1 MVLGH
6 VQRGG
11 TPIAFDRVL
20 ATRFGAR
27 AAELVAEG
35 GFGRMVALLG
45 DTDLGHP
52 PLGGR
57 QRAEDRARGRLPP
70 GRGGRRRALKGP
82 SSAARRRTGSPRP
95 VLTSAAMPSLIIC
108 EKPSV
113 AQDVAKALL
122 GSKAKRVGDHWEGP
136 DAIVAFAVGHLVE
149 QVDPDAY
156 DDRYKKW
163 KYEDLPILPEPF
175 RYQARDARAGKTLKS
190 LHALMKR
197 PDVDVIINACDAG
210 REGELIF
217 KLILETAPKAAREK
231 PVKRAWFSSMTQ
243 KAIRD
248 AFDALRDDEAMRPL
262 EAAARARSEADW
274 LVGMNATRAAT
285 TKAGS
290 VRKVLSLGR
299 VQTPTLALIVNRDL
313 AIAAFVP
320 QDYWEVEAGFEAA
333 GGAHYSGPL
342 ARGLDHPP
350 RRGRPGRGHRRRR
363 ERREP
368 AVVESLETK
377 PQVEQPP
384 LLYDLTT
391 LQREANGRFGFSASR
406 TLGAAQALYDQHKL
420 LTYPRT
426 SSRYLSGDMAGQLKS
441 VVSGVG
447 AAAPEYA
454 DPARYV
460 LGLDRL
466 PLGPRGQRR
475 QGHGPP
481 RHHPDRG
488 RPRPL
493 GPQPRRAAHLRH
505 GRAPLPGR
513 LPPRRALRAHGG
525 RDALRRAPVPLPRQ
539 GDDRGRLAGRLRRV
553 GRAPA
558 RRPRATRPAKERR
571 GGRAVAAG
579 ARPWARRSP
588 ACPPRRSP
596 SAPSRPGRF
605 SEGTL
610 LRAMETA
617 GKLVDD
623 DEAAEA
629 MKDAGIGTPAT
640 RAATIERLVDAE
652 YVEREGRSLRA
663 TEKGIGL
670 IKMLGDHVLTSPE
683 LTGRWEQ
690 RLNRIERG
698 EEQAAGVPHRD
709 RRLHP
714 RGGRVVRRQ
723 GARRPADRARARSPP
738 ARPPGCEGQIV
749 EYPKS
754 YGCNTYHG
762 KDDPGCGYTLW
773 KQQNGHTI
781 TREEALEH
789 IAAGRSSKD
798 LEAEREVIGP
808 CPTPGCGGEIIERT
822 KSYGCTS
829 WKSRTEPGCG
839 YVIWKRVRGQKGE
852 VDAETARAMVAAR
865 RDQRRAGGRQGA
877 VGACPTPGCGG
888 QIVENSRAYGCT
900 SWKSRKNPGCG
911 FVIWKREKG
920 HEVTR
925 EEAAARIEEARARPP
940 RAPSPRWPPRRDD
953 PGGGRRAHRRARRL
967 GLLALVGPRRPA
979 PRQDRDPRRAD
990 DPRGDLEGLPE
1001 RDAARLRGALR
1012 LDGGRCGSPARPS
1025 ARASA
1030 TARGGHRAPRAARR
1044 RGPRPSPPA
1053 PAPTRPERPP
1063 RSAAWPPRRGAAG
1076 SSRGGA
1082 PRGRVTAGRR
1092 RPTRSPPRAGRG
1104 AGRCGP
1110 AAEGRTG

>member
-1 MVLGH
+1 
-6 VQRGG
+6 
-11 TPIAFDRVL
+11 
-20 ATRFGAR
+20 
-27 AAELVAEG
+27 
-35 GFGRMVALLG
+35 
-45 DTDLGHP
+45 
-52 PLGGR
+52 
-57 QRAEDRARGRLPP
+57 
-70 GRGGRRRALKGP
+70 
-82 SSAARRRTGSPRP
+82 
-95 VLTSAAMPSLIIC
+95 MPSLVIC

-149 QVDPDAY
+149 QVDPDKY

-163 KYEDLPILPEPF
+163 KYEDLPILPEHF
-175 RYQARDARAGKTLKS
+175 RYQPRDARAGKTLKA

-197 PDVDVIINACDAG
+197 PDVDLIINACDAG

-243 KAIRD
+243 KAIKD
-248 AFDALRDDEAMRPL
+248 AFDALRDDEVMQPL

-290 VRKVLSLGR
+290 IRKVLSLGR

-320 QDYWEVEAGFEAA
+320 EDYWEVEAAFTVEGNGGYAGLWHEGSTTRLKEAGPAEAIAAASA
-333 GGAHYSGPL
+333 GK
-342 ARGLDHPP
+342 
-350 RRGRPGRGHRRRR
+350 PG
-363 ERREP
+363 
-368 AVVESLETK
+368 VVEALETK

-406 TLGAAQALYDQHKL
+406 TLGTAQALYDQHKL

-426 SSRYLSGDMAGQLKS
+426 NSRYLSGDMAGQLKP
-441 VVSGVG
+441 VASGVG

-454 DPARYV
+454 EAARYV

-466 PLGPRGQRR
+466 PLGRVVNDKKVTDHHAIIPTEGDHDLSRLSRDERRIYDMVARRFLAVFHPAARFERTTVETRVGEHLFRSRGKVMIEA
-475 QGHGPP
+475 GW
-481 RHHPDRG
+481 
-488 RPRPL
+488 
-493 GPQPRRAAHLRH
+493 RAAY
-505 GRAPLPGR
+505 GESVGTPPPPAADGEAPAPAKDEESEQSLPALKVGQAVTCASAEAIAKRTKPPGR
-513 LPPRRALRAHGG
+513 Y
-525 RDALRRAPVPLPRQ
+525 
-539 GDDRGRLAGRLRRV
+539 
-553 GRAPA
+553 
-558 RRPRATRPAKERR
+558 
-571 GGRAVAAG
+571 
-579 ARPWARRSP
+579 
-588 ACPPRRSP
+588 
-596 SAPSRPGRF
+596 

-663 TEKGIGL
+663 TEKGVGL
-670 IKMLGDHVLTSPE
+670 VRMLGDHVLTSPE

-698 EEQAAGVPHRD
+698 EERPEDFRTEIDGFTREVVAWFAD
-709 RRLHP
+709 KE
-714 RGGRVVRRQ
+714 RGDLRIEREPL
-723 GARRPADRARARSPP
+723 APCPT
-738 ARPPGCEGQIV
+738 PGCEGQVV

-773 KQQNGHTI
+773 KQQNGRTL
-781 TREEALEH
+781 TRDDALEL
-789 IAAGRSSKD
+789 IRQGKSSKD
-798 LEAEREVIGP
+798 LESEREIIGP

-822 KSYGCTS
+822 RSYGCTS

-852 VDAETARAMVAAR
+852 VDVEAARAMVARGETNA
-865 RDQRRAGGRQGA
+865 APA
-877 VGACPTPGCGG
+877 ASKEPLAACPTPGCPGH
-888 QIVENSRAYGCT
+888 IVENSRAYGCT

-920 HEVTR
+920 HDVTP
-925 EEAAARIEEARARPP
+925 EEATARIEEARA
-940 RAPSPRWPPRRDD
+940 
-953 PGGGRRAHRRARRL
+953 
-967 GLLALVGPRRPA
+967 
-979 PRQDRDPRRAD
+979 
-990 DPRGDLEGLPE
+990 
-1001 RDAARLRGALR
+1001 AA
-1012 LDGGRCGSPARPS
+1012 
-1025 ARASA
+1025 
-1030 TARGGHRAPRAARR
+1030 
-1044 RGPRPSPPA
+1044 
-1053 PAPTRPERPP
+1053 
-1063 RSAAWPPRRGAAG
+1063 AAG
-1076 SSRGGA
+1076 D
-1082 PRGRVTAGRR
+1082 AGKV
-1092 RPTRSPPRAGRG
+1092 
-1104 AGRCGP
+1104 P
-1110 AAEGRTG
+1110 ASTT

>member
-1 MVLGH
+1 M
-6 VQRGG
+6 
-11 TPIAFDRVL
+11 
-20 ATRFGAR
+20 
-27 AAELVAEG
+27 
-35 GFGRMVALLG
+35 
-45 DTDLGHP
+45 
-52 PLGGR
+52 
-57 QRAEDRARGRLPP
+57 
-70 GRGGRRRALKGP
+70 
-82 SSAARRRTGSPRP
+82 
-95 VLTSAAMPSLIIC
+95 LTSAAMPPLIIC

-122 GSKAKRVGDHWEGP
+122 GSKAKRVADHWEGP
-136 DAIVAFAVGHLVE
+136 EAIVAFAVGHLVE

-156 DDRYKKW
+156 DEKYKKW
-163 KYEDLPILPEPF
+163 RYDDLPILPEHF
-175 RYQARDARAGKTLKS
+175 KYQARDTRAGKTLKS

-197 PDVDVIINACDAG
+197 PDVDAIINACDAG

-248 AFDALRDDEAMRPL
+248 AFDSLREDAAMQPL

-320 QDYWEVEAGFEAA
+320 QDYWEVEAGFATA
-333 GGAHYSGPL
+333 GGAQYKGLWHEGSTNRLDEAAPAEAIAAAASG
-342 ARGLDHPP
+342 AQ
-350 RRGRPGRGHRRRR
+350 
-363 ERREP
+363 

-391 LQREANGRFGFSASR
+391 LQREANSRFGFSASR

-426 SSRYLSGDMAGQLKS
+426 NSRYLSGDMAGQLKS

-447 AAAPEYA
+447 AAAREYA

-466 PLGPRGQRR
+466 PLGRVVNDAKVTDHHAIIPTEGDHDLAGLSRDEQRVYDMVARRFLAVFHPAARFERTVVETRCAEHLFRSRGKVMIEA
-475 QGHGPP
+475 GW
-481 RHHPDRG
+481 
-488 RPRPL
+488 
-493 GPQPRRAAHLRH
+493 RAAY
-505 GRAPLPGR
+505 GESVGAAPRAAEGT
-513 LPPRRALRAHGG
+513 
-525 RDALRRAPVPLPRQ
+525 D
-539 GDDRGRLAGRLRRV
+539 
-553 GRAPA
+553 APA
-558 RRPRATRPAKERR
+558 TKPPDEDEQSLPAL
-571 GGRAVAAG
+571 AVGQAVT
-579 ARPWARRSP
+579 
-588 ACPPRRSP
+588 CL
-596 SAPSRPGRF
+596 SAEALAKRTKPPGRF

-617 GKLVDD
+617 GKLVED

-652 YVEREGRSLRA
+652 YIEREGRGLRA

-670 IKMLGDHVLTSPE
+670 VTMLGDHVLTSPE

-698 EEQAAGVPHRD
+698 EEQASEF
-709 RRLHP
+709 
-714 RGGRVVRRQ
+714 RGEIDGFTREVV
-723 GARRPADRARARSPP
+723 AWFADKERADLRIERTPLAPCP
-738 ARPPGCEGQIV
+738 TPGCEGQIV

-754 YGCNTYHG
+754 YGCNTYKG
-762 KDDPGCGYTLW
+762 KEDPGCGYTLW

-781 TREEALEH
+781 TRDEALEH

-798 LEAEREVIGP
+798 LESEREIIGP
-808 CPTPGCGGEIIERT
+808 CPTPGCGGEIVERT
-822 KSYGCTS
+822 RSYGCTS
-829 WKSRTEPGCG
+829 WKSRSETGCG
-839 YVIWKRVRGQKGE
+839 YVIWKKVRGSKTE
-852 VDAETARAMVAAR
+852 VDADTARQMVAR
-865 RDQRRAGGRQGA
+865 GETNA
-877 VGACPTPGCGG
+877 VPVAAKEPIGPCATPGCPGE
-888 QIVENSRAYGCT
+888 IVENSRAFGCT

-925 EEAAARIEEARARPP
+925 EEATARLEEARA
-940 RAPSPRWPPRRDD
+940 
-953 PGGGRRAHRRARRL
+953 
-967 GLLALVGPRRPA
+967 
-979 PRQDRDPRRAD
+979 
-990 DPRGDLEGLPE
+990 
-1001 RDAARLRGALR
+1001 
-1012 LDGGRCGSPARPS
+1012 
-1025 ARASA
+1025 
-1030 TARGGHRAPRAARR
+1030 
-1044 RGPRPSPPA
+1044 
-1053 PAPTRPERPP
+1053 
-1063 RSAAWPPRRGAAG
+1063 AAG
-1076 SSRGGA
+1076 SA
-1082 PRGRVTAGRR
+1082 PKVAA
-1092 RPTRSPPRAGRG
+1092 PTG
-1104 AGRCGP
+1104 
-1110 AAEGRTG
+1110 